1 MNNVMKWQTDF
12 SEFKPD
18 PKTVC
23 AFCKD
28 SFATEQLIT
37 GPDNLN
43 ICLNCVSL
51 CTEIAAEREAKFRED
66 AVKEMMVIEQ
76 SMEDNYQPEALMYRL
91 YDAGYRKAA
100 T

>member
-1 MNNVMKWQTDF
+1 MMKWQTDF
-12 SEFKPD
+12 SEYKPD

-23 AFCKD
+23 AFCKY

-37 GPDNLN
+37 GPDSLN

-51 CTEIAAEREAKFRED
+51 CTEMAAEREAEFREK
-66 AVKEMMVIEQ
+66 AVKEMMAIEQ
-76 SMEDNYQPEALMYRL
+76 VMEDGYQPDALMQAL